1 MDKPFLT
8 FDEQIEKLKNDY
20 NLIINDYEFALEAL
34 SSLSYYDL
42 INGYQSIYMI
52 NGKYIDGITME
63 QLYST
68 HILNKNIQGVLLKY
82 ATYVENS
89 FKTLLSHV
97 IAKNF
102 TEHQDKYLDIK
113 KYKKSH
119 KPAQKEKLKKVL
131 SKMIYIC
138 KTCEDTPTS
147 HYRINRNHIPPW
159 ILFRNVS
166 FSNTTDLFKFL
177 KTEEKED
184 FFAFVTMFNTDI
196 LNFEDKVNISLSA
209 LKIIRKFRNIIAHN
223 LNFLTY
229 RETSLNKKANTLF
242 VSSLILEKEIN
253 VTRNDIW
260 AMVIAMVI
268 FLNNKYIVQNF
279 LAELNSFMQS
289 GGELVKIYCG
299 VTGIPLDFEKR
310 INKYLDYLGLES

>member
-20 NLIINDYEFALEAL
+20 KFAIEAL

-42 INGYQSIYMI
+42 INGYQSIYMKD
-52 NGKYIDGITME
+52 GKYIDGITIE

-113 KYKKSH
+113 KYKKNH
-119 KPAQKEKLKKVL
+119 KPAEKEKLKKVL
-131 SKMIYIC
+131 NKMIYIC
-138 KTCEDTPTS
+138 QTCEDTPTS
-147 HYRINRNHIPPW
+147 HYRLNRNHIPPW

-184 FFAFVTMFNTDI
+184 FFTFVTMFNTDI
-196 LNFEDKVNISLSA
+196 LEFEDKVNISLSS
-209 LKIIRKFRNIIAHN
+209 LRIIRKFRNIIAHN

-229 RETSLNKKANTLF
+229 RETSLHKKSNLLF
-242 VSSLILEKEIN
+242 ISSLVSEKEFYK
-253 VTRNDIW
+253 TRNDIW
-260 AMVIAMVI
+260 GMIIAIVI
-268 FLNNKYIVQNF
+268 FLNNKYLVHNF
-279 LAELNSFMQS
+279 LAELNSYMQYDDD
-289 GGELVKIYCG
+289 LVKIYCK
-299 VTGIPLDFEKR
+299 VTGIPLDFEER
-310 INKYLDYLGLES
+310 INKYLVNLGLES